1 LRFHL
6 LGLGPIALALIA
18 AAPAAATQPKLYQA
32 PPAQVDRVRGTVEFL
47 ADDLLEG
54 RQTGKRGH
62 ELAAVYV
69 ASRLRALGLQ
79 PAGDGGSWFQ
89 RVPFRRA
96 VNEGAAV
103 YTLTRGDRREALVAG
118 QDIAVRPSLTEKNRD
133 LSAGLVFAGR
143 GIRDAKLGID
153 DYAGLDVHGKIV
165 VLLGGTPAGL
175 PSDIAAHLS
184 SRKVVM
190 AAAAGAIGVL
200 EIGGARPM
208 QRPVTDWIDA
218 SNRAGSTPPTIRVR
232 GAISPA
238 AAERVF
244 AGAPQ
249 TFAAIMTA
257 SAANQ
262 AVRGF
267 PLTATLGVKAGS
279 SWTDFTSPEVIG
291 KLEGGDPRLRSEHVV
306 LMGHL
311 DHLGLKP
318 DAKPGEDAVY
328 NGALDNA
335 AGIATLLEA
344 AERFVASGQKPKRS
358 ILFIA
363 HTAEEIGLLGASYWA
378 EHPTVP
384 ANSIVAGVN
393 VDMPLPLYDFT
404 DVTAF
409 GSEHSSIG
417 ETVARAGRTMGISV
431 GPDPMPEQGIF
442 TRSDHYPLVLR
453 GIPATLMFTGHA
465 NGGKP
470 KWDMFFDK
478 HYHQVIDDLGQA
490 INWGAL
496 ARYGELNY
504 RIVRELTDAPQRAAW
519 KPDSYFAPGK

>member
-1 LRFHL
+1 
-6 LGLGPIALALIA
+6 
-18 AAPAAATQPKLYQA
+18 
-32 PPAQVDRVRGTVEFL
+32 
-47 ADDLLEG
+47 
-54 RQTGKRGH
+54 
-62 ELAAVYV
+62 
-69 ASRLRALGLQ
+69 LRALGLQ

-153 DYAGLDVHGKIV
+153 DYAGLDVRGKIV

-218 SNRAGSTPPTIRVR
+218 SGRAGSTPPTIRVR

-238 AAERVF
+238 AAERLF

-257 SAANQ
+257 STANQ

-267 PLTATLGVKAGS
+267 PLTARLGVKASS
-279 SWTDFTSPEVIG
+279 SWTDFTSPE
-291 KLEGGDPRLRSEHVV
+291 
-306 LMGHL
+306 
-311 DHLGLKP
+311 
-318 DAKPGEDAVY
+318 
-328 NGALDNA
+328 
-335 AGIATLLEA
+335 
-344 AERFVASGQKPKRS
+344 
-358 ILFIA
+358 
-363 HTAEEIGLLGASYWA
+363 
-378 EHPTVP
+378 
-384 ANSIVAGVN
+384 
-393 VDMPLPLYDFT
+393 
-404 DVTAF
+404 
-409 GSEHSSIG
+409 
-417 ETVARAGRTMGISV
+417 
-431 GPDPMPEQGIF
+431 
-442 TRSDHYPLVLR
+442 
-453 GIPATLMFTGHA
+453 
-465 NGGKP
+465 
-470 KWDMFFDK
+470 
-478 HYHQVIDDLGQA
+478 
-490 INWGAL
+490 
-496 ARYGELNY
+496 
-504 RIVRELTDAPQRAAW
+504 
-519 KPDSYFAPGK
+519 